1 MKKNRMDARKRN
13 IVVGSVFV
21 AAVLVI
27 FVPMLFDKPVHI
39 TTEIDD
45 FENPELELPDMKIV
59 EPPVDVVIEAGK
71 KLEAVVDAEGFDT
84 DTGVRVGEPELT
96 QEIADT
102 KRWAVQLASFANE
115 NSAQNLVDRCIAEGD
130 QAWLSVA
137 KVDGQKV
144 HRVAVGPFLRR
155 NDAEI
160 QLSSLE
166 TKYDIK
172 PMIVSYQD

>member
-1 MKKNRMDARKRN
+1 MDARKRN
-13 IVVGSVFV
+13 IVVGGIFV
-21 AAVLVI
+21 AAVLII

-39 TTEIDD
+39 STEIPN
-45 FENPELELPDMKIV
+45 FENPEIDAPDLTMD
-59 EPPVDVVIEAGK
+59 EPPVEVVLEAGK
-71 KLEAVVDAEGFDT
+71 RLDAHVDSEGFDT
-84 DTGVRVGEPELT
+84 DTGVRVGEPDLT
-96 QEIADT
+96 PEIADT

-115 NSAQNLVDRCIAEGD
+115 ESAQTLVDRCIAAGD

-137 KVDGQKV
+137 KVEGKKV

-155 NDAEI
+155 DDAEA

-172 PMIVSYQD
+172 PMIVAYQD